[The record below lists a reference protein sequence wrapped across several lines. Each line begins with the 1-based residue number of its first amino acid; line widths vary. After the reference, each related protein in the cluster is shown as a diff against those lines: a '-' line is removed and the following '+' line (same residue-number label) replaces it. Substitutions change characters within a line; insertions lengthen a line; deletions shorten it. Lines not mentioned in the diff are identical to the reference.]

1 MSAIVYTRNVKKQ
14 LIKVLVETFYVFYVL
29 KIFFNVQSNLS
40 YKERIKGKFGLDS
53 IVECVAYA
61 VKRGLVSV

>member
-29 KIFFNVQSNLS
+29 KIFLMSRLTYPTKNV
-40 YKERIKGKFGLDS
+40 
-53 IVECVAYA
+53 
-61 VKRGLVSV
+61 